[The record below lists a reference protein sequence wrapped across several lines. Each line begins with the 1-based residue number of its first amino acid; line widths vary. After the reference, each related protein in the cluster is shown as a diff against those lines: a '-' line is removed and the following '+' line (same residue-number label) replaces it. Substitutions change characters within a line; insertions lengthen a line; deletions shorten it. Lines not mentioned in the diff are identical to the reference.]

1 MQLLCEDVS
10 KFNNTKNLTII
21 KICMEISFACSYI
34 AIPKYY
40 MLISEIKPKFLGTDF
55 HNNKPTNSYIE

>member
-1 MQLLCEDVS
+1 
-10 KFNNTKNLTII
+10 
-21 KICMEISFACSYI
+21 MEISFACSYI